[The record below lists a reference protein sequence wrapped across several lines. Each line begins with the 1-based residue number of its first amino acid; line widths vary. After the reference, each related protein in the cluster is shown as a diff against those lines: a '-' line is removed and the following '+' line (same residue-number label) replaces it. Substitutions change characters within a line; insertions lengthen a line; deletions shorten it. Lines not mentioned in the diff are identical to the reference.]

1 MTGITL
7 NELRYLVAL
16 AHARHFGRAAEQ
28 CGVSQPTLSLAIKK
42 LEKRLGALLFERTA
56 ADVRLTEVGRDVVA
70 QAEKVLFEVQRLEEI
85 AQAHRDPLMGPL
97 RVGAIY
103 TIGPYL
109 FPRLVPKMREKAPQM
124 PLILE
129 EGYTA
134 QLAESLKRGT
144 LDVAVLSLPFE
155 EPGIVTQPLYDE
167 PFRVLLPADH
177 PWLVHEAIPASWLA
191 EASVLL
197 LGPGN
202 CFRDQVLEIC
212 PQCVRRS
219 PLEEP
224 FAGSS
229 LETIRLMVAS
239 GLGITVLPASA
250 ADDASRL
257 SPLLAVRPF
266 APPEPYRRVVLAW
279 RVTYP
284 RHRAVDLL
292 REAIWEAGL
301 PGVHRTGTL
310 ADGYLTSQGECWET
324 TRSSTAE

>member
-16 AHARHFGRAAEQ
+16 AQARHFGHAAEQ

-56 ADVRLTEVGRDVVA
+56 ADVKLTEVGRDVVA

-85 AQAHRDPLMGPL
+85 AQAHRDPLVGPL

-134 QLAESLKRGT
+134 QLAESLKRGA

-177 PWLVHEAIPASWLA
+177 PWLAHEAIPAPWLA

-219 PLEEP
+219 PLDEP

-310 ADGYLTSQGECWET
+310 VEGYLTSQGECWEPT
-324 TRSSTAE
+324 

>member
-1 MTGITL
+1 MSGTSLT
-7 NELRYLVAL
+7 ELRYLVAL
-16 AHARHFGRAAEQ
+16 GQERHFGRAAER

-42 LEKRLGALLFERTA
+42 LEKRLGVLLFERSAT
-56 ADVRLTEVGRDVVA
+56 DVKLTEVGRDVIA
-70 QAEKVLFEVQRLEEI
+70 QAERVLLEAQRLEEI
-85 AQAHRDPLMGPL
+85 AQAHRDPLVGPL

-109 FPRLVPKMREKAPQM
+109 FPRLVAKMREKAPQM

-129 EGYTA
+129 ERYTA
-134 QLAESLKRGT
+134 ELATLLKSGA
-144 LDVAVLSLPFE
+144 LDVAVLSLPFA

-167 PFRVLLPADH
+167 PFRVLLPVDH
-177 PWLVHEAIPASWLA
+177 PWLAHDAIPAAWLA
-191 EASVLL
+191 EEPVLL

-202 CFRDQVLEIC
+202 CFRDQVLEVC
-212 PQCVRRS
+212 PQCARHT
-219 PLEEP
+219 PLDEP

-239 GLGITVLPASA
+239 GLGITVLPAPA
-250 ADDASRL
+250 ADDASRF

-301 PGVHRTGTL
+301 PGVHRVGAL
-310 ADGYLTSQGECWET
+310 AEGYQTTHGECWEGN
-324 TRSSTAE
+324 RQ